1 MNLETHPNK
10 SLKEFIKTVVEI
22 KSKQEEDKLVVENL
36 IVVED
41 FRFRFDTKQTN
52 KMKTFKNLLNNF
64 EKNLFDLLFVR
75 IQF

>member
-36 IVVED
+36 EKLKLDI
-41 FRFRFDTKQTN
+41 
-52 KMKTFKNLLNNF
+52 LNS
-64 EKNLFDLLFVR
+64 
-75 IQF
+75 